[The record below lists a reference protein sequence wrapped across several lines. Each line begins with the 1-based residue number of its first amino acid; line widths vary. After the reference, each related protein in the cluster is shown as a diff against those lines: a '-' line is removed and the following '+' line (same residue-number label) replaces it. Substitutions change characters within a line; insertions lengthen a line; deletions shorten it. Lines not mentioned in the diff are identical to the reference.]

1 MYTNNEYNTM
11 NELEGKFKVDNKYFC
26 CCHKMVDIWM
36 VLTND
41 KLIFYKDK
49 NKTKIYRTIERDLI
63 LAINRRLRIE
73 KDKNKLS
80 IYYFEHKGSHIIKE
94 LKLKAESRY
103 DMEKWISVLN
113 KKIKPKRI
121 EFDSLSQNYIN
132 SNDIFNFK
140 NESKFY
146 VALCN
151 LEYILLKN
159 KMENFFEIY
168 RNNNLIY
175 YEKSDNN
182 NINETNENFEE
193 KELINENI

>member
-11 NELEGKFKVDNKYFC
+11 NELEGKFKVENKYFC

-80 IYYFEHKGSHIIKE
+80 IYYLEKEGSYIIKE
-94 LKLKAESRY
+94 LKLKTESRY
-103 DMEKWISVLN
+103 DMERWISILN

-121 EFDSLSQNYIN
+121 EFDSLSKNYVN

-140 NESKFY
+140 NQTNFY

-151 LEYILLKN
+151 LEYILLKK
-159 KMENFFEIY
+159 KMEQFFEIY
-168 RNNNLIY
+168 
-175 YEKSDNN
+175 KKDNISN
-182 NINETNENFEE
+182 NENNDTIEE
-193 KELINENI
+193 TELINGV

>member
-1 MYTNNEYNTM
+1 MHTNNEYNTM
-11 NELEGKFKVDNKYFC
+11 TELEGKFKVDKKYFF
-26 CCHKMVDIWM
+26 CCHKMIDIKM

-49 NKTKIYRTIERDLI
+49 DKKKIYTTIERNLI

-80 IYYFEHKGSHIIKE
+80 IYYLEKKGSHIIKE
-94 LKLKAESRY
+94 LKLKTESRY
-103 DMEKWISVLN
+103 DMEKWISKLN

-121 EFDSLSQNYIN
+121 EFDSLSNNYVN

-140 NESKFY
+140 NQSQFY
-146 VALCN
+146 VSLCN
-151 LEYILLKN
+151 LEYILLKK

-168 RNNNLIY
+168 KNKGDLV
-175 YEKSDNN
+175 E
-182 NINETNENFEE
+182 NENNEPIEE
-193 KELINENI
+193 RELINGV